1 MLSNFF
7 QIFLL
12 ISPVFLLIILGNFLR
27 RIKVP
32 DISFWEI
39 NDKLCYWVLIPALL
53 FHYISQ
59 INLSSEM
66 LYSYSI
72 IIYVGFFIAILNVLI
87 LGKLLGY
94 PPERWTSIL
103 QGAVRQNAFIALAIT
118 GSLFGDEG
126 LKIASIFMLIYVPS
140 INIIIVT
147 TMVMNFGQSKK
158 NVSNNEFIT
167 VFVELSKNPFIL
179 AMITG
184 LIFSIIQS
192 EKFARII
199 GTGSYLPPKIVTNF
213 DLEKTLD
220 TSDEWITA
228 RTGIKERRIVTDQNT
243 CDLAFEASIK
253 ALAMAEL
260 KPDDIDLIILSTT
273 TPDKIFPATATILQN
288 RLGAICPAFDLQAV
302 CAGFVFALTTAQQYI
317 ENGAAKNIL
326 VVGSE
331 TMSRIVDWNDRSTAI
346 LFADGA
352 GAVILSADNNTGI
365 KHSKLYSDGNYL
377 SSLHVNNNRI
387 NELGTIEMEGNEVFK
402 IAVNKLSEVAEETLT
417 DCNMTSEDIHWM
429 VPHQANI
436 RIINAIAKRIKLPLD
451 KVILTLDKHGNTSA
465 ASIPLALDTGV
476 RDGRIKKGDTLLFE
490 GIGGGFSWGSI
501 LLEY

>member
-1 MLSNFF
+1 M
-7 QIFLL
+7 
-12 ISPVFLLIILGNFLR
+12 
-27 RIKVP
+27 K
-32 DISFWEI
+32 
-39 NDKLCYWVLIPALL
+39 
-53 FHYISQ
+53 
-59 INLSSEM
+59 
-66 LYSYSI
+66 
-72 IIYVGFFIAILNVLI
+72 
-87 LGKLLGY
+87 
-94 PPERWTSIL
+94 
-103 QGAVRQNAFIALAIT
+103 
-118 GSLFGDEG
+118 
-126 LKIASIFMLIYVPS
+126 
-140 INIIIVT
+140 
-147 TMVMNFGQSKK
+147 
-158 NVSNNEFIT
+158 
-167 VFVELSKNPFIL
+167 
-179 AMITG
+179 
-184 LIFSIIQS
+184 
-192 EKFARII
+192 KFARII
-199 GTGSYLPPKIVTNF
+199 GTGSYLPPKVVTNF

-243 CDLAFEASIK
+243 CDLALEASIK
-253 ALAMAEL
+253 ALSMAEL
-260 KPDDIDLIILSTT
+260 KPEDIDLIILSTT

-288 RLGAICPAFDLQAV
+288 RLGASCPAFDLQAV

-465 ASIPLALDTGV
+465 ASIPLALDVGV

>member
-1 MLSNFF
+1 M
-7 QIFLL
+7 
-12 ISPVFLLIILGNFLR
+12 
-27 RIKVP
+27 
-32 DISFWEI
+32 
-39 NDKLCYWVLIPALL
+39 
-53 FHYISQ
+53 
-59 INLSSEM
+59 
-66 LYSYSI
+66 
-72 IIYVGFFIAILNVLI
+72 
-87 LGKLLGY
+87 
-94 PPERWTSIL
+94 
-103 QGAVRQNAFIALAIT
+103 
-118 GSLFGDEG
+118 
-126 LKIASIFMLIYVPS
+126 
-140 INIIIVT
+140 
-147 TMVMNFGQSKK
+147 KK
-158 NVSNNEFIT
+158 Y
-167 VFVELSKNPFIL
+167 
-179 AMITG
+179 
-184 LIFSIIQS
+184 
-192 EKFARII
+192 ARIT
-199 GTGSYLPPKIVTNF
+199 GTGSYLPTKVVTNF

-243 CDLAFEASIK
+243 CDLALEASIK
-253 ALAMAEL
+253 ALSMAKI
-260 KPDDIDLIILSTT
+260 KPEEIDLIILSTT

-288 RLGAICPAFDLQAV
+288 RLGASCPAFDLQAV

>member
-1 MLSNFF
+1 M
-7 QIFLL
+7 
-12 ISPVFLLIILGNFLR
+12 
-27 RIKVP
+27 K
-32 DISFWEI
+32 
-39 NDKLCYWVLIPALL
+39 
-53 FHYISQ
+53 
-59 INLSSEM
+59 
-66 LYSYSI
+66 
-72 IIYVGFFIAILNVLI
+72 
-87 LGKLLGY
+87 
-94 PPERWTSIL
+94 
-103 QGAVRQNAFIALAIT
+103 
-118 GSLFGDEG
+118 
-126 LKIASIFMLIYVPS
+126 
-140 INIIIVT
+140 
-147 TMVMNFGQSKK
+147 
-158 NVSNNEFIT
+158 
-167 VFVELSKNPFIL
+167 
-179 AMITG
+179 
-184 LIFSIIQS
+184 
-192 EKFARII
+192 KFARII
-199 GTGSYLPPKIVTNF
+199 GTGSYLPPKVVTNF

-243 CDLAFEASIK
+243 CDLALEASIK
-253 ALAMAEL
+253 ALSMAEL
-260 KPDDIDLIILSTT
+260 KPEDIDLIILSTT
-273 TPDKIFPATATILQN
+273 TPDKIFPATATMLQN
-288 RLGAICPAFDLQAV
+288 RLGASCPAFDLQAV

-377 SSLHVNNNRI
+377 YSLHVNNNRI

-490 GIGGGFSWGSI
+490 GIGGGFSWGSV